1 MTRTLILTAALIV
14 AAPTAWAQTQIS
26 TPGSNG
32 GNAVGSAL
40 TSPGPATGTAS
51 AQTSA
56 PQISTPG
63 SNGGNAVGGAFA
75 SPAPTTGNVSAS
87 AGAPQIS
94 TPGSNGGNAVGSAVT
109 APSTTPAPSRQV
121 GHSQ

>member
-1 MTRTLILTAALIV
+1 MTRALLFTAALIV

-40 TSPGPATGTAS
+40 TSPAPATGATS
-51 AQTSA
+51 APTSA
-56 PQISTPG
+56 PQT
-63 SNGGNAVGGAFA
+63 
-75 SPAPTTGNVSAS
+75 
-87 AGAPQIS
+87 S

-109 APSTTPAPSRQV
+109 APVSSTSGQL

>member
-1 MTRTLILTAALIV
+1 MTRALLFTAALIV

-40 TSPGPATGTAS
+40 TAPALSTGATS
-51 AQTSA
+51 APSGA

-75 SPAPTTGNVSAS
+75 TPAPATGTTAS
-87 AGAPQIS
+87 AAGTPQIS

-109 APSTTPAPSRQV
+109 APVSPSQI

>member
-1 MTRTLILTAALIV
+1 MTSALLFTAALIV

-40 TSPGPATGTAS
+40 TSPAPSSGGS
-51 AQTSA
+51 SA
-56 PQISTPG
+56 PTGAAQISTPG
-63 SNGGNAVGGAFA
+63 SNGGNAVAGAFA
-75 SPAPTTGNVSAS
+75 TPAPATGTTSS
-87 AGAPQIS
+87 GAAQIS

-109 APSTTPAPSRQV
+109 APVSSQV

>member
-1 MTRTLILTAALIV
+1 MTRSLLFTAALII

-32 GNAVGSAL
+32 GNAVGGALVSPAPATGATSAPAGAPQIS
-40 TSPGPATGTAS
+40 TPGSGGGNAVGGAFASPAPTTGTAS
-51 AQTSA
+51 ASTSA

-63 SNGGNAVGGAFA
+63 SNGGNAVG
-75 SPAPTTGNVSAS
+75 SA
-87 AGAPQIS
+87 A
-94 TPGSNGGNAVGSAVT
+94 
-109 APSTTPAPSRQV
+109 PAPSSPPSGSGQV

>member
-1 MTRTLILTAALIV
+1 MTRALLFTAALIV

-32 GNAVGSAL
+32 GNAVGSAF
-40 TSPGPATGTAS
+40 TSSAPSTGGAS
-51 AQTSA
+51 APTGA
-56 PQISTPG
+56 AQISTPG
-63 SNGGNAVGGAFA
+63 SNGGNAVGSAFA
-75 SPAPTTGNVSAS
+75 TPAPATGTTASAS
-87 AGAPQIS
+87 SGAPQIS

-109 APSTTPAPSRQV
+109 APVSSQV

>member
-1 MTRTLILTAALIV
+1 MTRALLFTAALIV

-40 TSPGPATGTAS
+40 TSPGPAGATS
-51 AQTSA
+51 APTSA

-63 SNGGNAVGGAFA
+63 SGGGNAVGSAFA
-75 SPAPTTGNVSAS
+75 SPAPTTGNASAS

-109 APSTTPAPSRQV
+109 APVAPSSGSGQI

>member
-1 MTRTLILTAALIV
+1 MTRALIITAALIV
-14 AAPTAWAQTQIS
+14 AAQTAWAQTQIS

-40 TSPGPATGTAS
+40 TSPGPASATTS

-56 PQISTPG
+56 PQIST
-63 SNGGNAVGGAFA
+63 
-75 SPAPTTGNVSAS
+75 
-87 AGAPQIS
+87 Q
-94 TPGSNGGNAVGSAVT
+94 GSNGGNAVGSAV
-109 APSTTPAPSRQV
+109 PAPVSSNSGQL

>member
-1 MTRTLILTAALIV
+1 MTRSLFFAAALIV

-40 TSPGPATGTAS
+40 TSPAPATGATS
-51 AQTSA
+51 APAGA

-63 SNGGNAVGGAFA
+63 SNGGNAVSGAFA
-75 SPAPTTGNVSAS
+75 TPAPATGTTASAS
-87 AGAPQIS
+87 SGAPQIS

-109 APSTTPAPSRQV
+109 APVSSSAGQI

>member
-1 MTRTLILTAALIV
+1 MTRALLFTAALIV

-32 GNAVGSAL
+32 GNAVGSAF
-40 TSPGPATGTAS
+40 TSSAPSTGGAS
-51 AQTSA
+51 APT
-56 PQISTPG
+56 
-63 SNGGNAVGGAFA
+63 GAA
-75 SPAPTTGNVSAS
+75 
-87 AGAPQIS
+87 QIS

-109 APSTTPAPSRQV
+109 APVSSQV

>member
-1 MTRTLILTAALIV
+1 MTRALLFTAALIV

-40 TSPGPATGTAS
+40 TAPAPSTGATS
-51 AQTSA
+51 APSGA

-75 SPAPTTGNVSAS
+75 TPAPATGTTAS
-87 AGAPQIS
+87 AAGTPQIS

-109 APSTTPAPSRQV
+109 APVSPSQI